1 MIGEIV
7 PVFGVLVG
15 LIVPL
20 ACFFW
25 AYHEDKGKREA
36 VVEIVKHLDDPAKIE
51 ELLTIFDERKSAPID
66 YRRGGVITLF
76 VGVGIYLFGQASI
89 RRFFCRDRPTGGR
102 HRRWSHHRRLL
113 LSQYQRRAHQR
124 RGRIRETIGEC
135 IHESSYIETL
145 V

>member
-7 PVFGVLVG
+7 PVLGVLVG

-36 VVEIVKHLDDPAKIE
+36 VVEIAKHLDDPAKVE
-51 ELLTIFDERKSAPID
+51 QLLGLFDERKKAPID

-76 VGVGIYLFGQASI
+76 VGVGIYLLGAVAFGN
-89 RRFFCRDRPTGGR
+89 FFEGIGLLVGAIGIGIMIAGYLYPNTGEELTSAVEEFEKR
-102 HRRWSHHRRLL
+102 
-113 LSQYQRRAHQR
+113 
-124 RGRIRETIGEC
+124 
-135 IHESSYIETL
+135 
-145 V
+145 